1 MRLQLRSVLMCAVS
15 CAGVL
20 AFAPAAQ
27 AQSLFQKLLGL
38 GSNPAQQPPAA
49 QIPARRL
56 PSVRFQSRGLRRWHS
71 IPQTAEEEIGP
82 PDSGGPY
89 RTMCVRACDGY
100 YFPIRHNARRRN
112 FASDVKSCRNA
123 CGDEA
128 RLFYFPENG
137 GSADTMT
144 DLAGRPYA
152 ERPNA
157 FAYRKAL
164 VSSCTC
170 KPAPWSREEAAR
182 HQSYAAAEDAQ
193 VAAAQTGPANQTAMP
208 QPPEGVS
215 GQLEPAAALPEGE
228 IGASERREY
237 LVCARR
243 HAYVL
248 SHHEAGTSRQACC
261 PPKSP
266 SALCPYAKGTLSALL
281 PRAEKEHELAER
293 LKQRCGATSSRSRA
307 PRRRAGEMLRRHRKD
322 LHPSAASTT

>member
-1 MRLQLRSVLMCAVS
+1 MRLQLRSVLMCAVP

-56 PSVRFQSRGLRRWHS
+56 PSVRFQNRGLRRWHS
-71 IPQTAEEEIGP
+71 IPRTAEEEIGP

-193 VAAAQTGPANQTAMP
+193 VAAAQTEPANQTAMP
-208 QPPEGVS
+208 QPPEDVS
-215 GQLEPAAALPEGE
+215 GQLEPSAALPE
-228 IGASERREY
+228 RESVQANDESISY
-237 LVCARR
+237 ALAATPMSYRIMKPAPRAKRAARR
-243 HAYVL
+243 KARAH
-248 SHHEAGTSRQACC
+248 
-261 PPKSP
+261 
-266 SALCPYAKGTLSALL
+266 YARM
-281 PRAEKEHELAER
+281 PRALYPRYYTAPK
-293 LKQRCGATSSRSRA
+293 KSTSWLS
-307 PRRRAGEMLRRHRKD
+307 D
-322 LHPSAASTT
+322 